1 MKIILVLVC
10 FLYSTAPL
18 YAQPKIVGNLTATF
32 SISSST
38 DGKKEDM
45 SNAQKMLY
53 LRGKMLRVDIISTA
67 YTQVSIYNFKDSSAV
82 VLREFGAE
90 KFITRLNIQK
100 WKENSIRFKDMQ
112 VVITDETKMIL
123 GYNCK
128 KAVATLSDGT
138 TNNIYF
144 TTDFMITVSEN
155 PYQFKNVPGFVLEYE
170 SRDSQNK
177 SVITY
182 TATQIDLNPVPA
194 GKFDIPQSGYKIYN
208 E

>member
-1 MKIILVLVC
+1 MKIILLLVC
-10 FLYSTAPL
+10 FLCGTVLL

-38 DGKKEDM
+38 GGKKEDM
-45 SNAQKMLY
+45 SNAQKILY
-53 LRGKMLRVDIISTA
+53 LRGKMLRVDIISNA

-90 KFITRLNIQK
+90 KFITRLNTQK
-100 WKENSIRFKDMQ
+100 WKDNNIRFKDMQ
-112 VVITDETKMIL
+112 VMVTDETKMIL

-128 KAVATLSDGT
+128 KAVATLADGT

-194 GKFDIPQSGYKIYN
+194 GKFDIPKSGYKIYN

>member
-1 MKIILVLVC
+1 MKIIL
-10 FLYSTAPL
+10 FLFYFLCGSMLL

-38 DGKKEDM
+38 ADKKADM
-45 SNAQKMLY
+45 NNAQKIIY
-53 LRGKMLRVDIISTA
+53 LRGKMLRVDIISST

-82 VLREFGAE
+82 VLREFDAE
-90 KFITRLNIQK
+90 KFITRLNTKK

-123 GYNCK
+123 NYNCK
-128 KAVATLSDGT
+128 KAIVTLTDGT
-138 TNNIYF
+138 TNNVYF

-155 PYQFKNVPGFVLEYE
+155 PYQFKNIPGFVLEYE
-170 SRDSQNK
+170 IRDSQNK

-182 TATQIDLNPVPA
+182 TATHIDLDPVPA
-194 GKFDIPQSGYKIYN
+194 GKFDIPQNGYKIFN